1 MFSPQTLSGKVA
13 LVTGGGTG
21 IGRAIAIDLA
31 RAGADVAVTGRT
43 LQTLQ
48 ETAAEITALG
58 RRAVALAADA
68 TNKAEVDAMAHAV
81 TAELG
86 RIDVLVNCAGGS
98 AREKSSVFALS
109 TEEVW
114 DEVIARN
121 YKSVLNATRAVLD
134 QMIDRKKGRII
145 NVASLD
151 GMIGAAGRADYS
163 GAKAAVIGFSLA
175 LSKEVA
181 RHGITVN
188 CISPGPIVS
197 GYDEIM
203 LTNDSEEGRKWA
215 KQMTEV
221 TGFGYGQKADVST
234 MTVFLASDESGFIS
248 GQNYPVCGLANI
260 NLGW

>member
-1 MFSPQTLSGKVA
+1 MFSPQTLTGKVA
-13 LVTGGGTG
+13 IVTGGGTG

-48 ETAAEITALG
+48 ETAAEISALG
-58 RRAVALAADA
+58 RRALALAADA
-68 TNKAEVDAMAHAV
+68 TSKAEVDAIARAV
-81 TAELG
+81 TTQLG
-86 RIDVLVNCAGGS
+86 QVDVLVNCAGGS
-98 AREKSSVFALS
+98 AREKSSLFALS

-145 NVASLD
+145 NIASLD

-175 LSKEVA
+175 LAKEVA

-203 LTNDSEEGRKWA
+203 LTNDSDEGRAWA
-215 KQMTEV
+215 KQMTAV

-234 MTVFLASDESGFIS
+234 MAVFLASEQSGFIS